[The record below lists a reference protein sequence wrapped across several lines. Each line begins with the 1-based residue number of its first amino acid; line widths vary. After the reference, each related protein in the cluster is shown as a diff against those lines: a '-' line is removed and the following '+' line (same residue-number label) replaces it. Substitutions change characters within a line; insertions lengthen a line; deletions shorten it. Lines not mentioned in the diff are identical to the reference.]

1 MSAAE
6 QWKNKGNA
14 AYSAKNYSEAV
25 SCYTKS
31 IEQDQTN
38 PALRTNRAA
47 AYAGMGD
54 WEKSLQDAD
63 KSIQMKDDWVKGHFR
78 KGQALYELKRY
89 EESYKSY
96 KRAVDLDPKN
106 EDISSKMK
114 EAEVMY
120 KKNKPKVNPDGSP
133 LTAVQ
138 RVKEEGNEL
147 FRTGKIPQA
156 IEQYNKALDMC
167 TEKDLNEKANIYN
180 NRAACYV
187 QLYDHTKVINDCTCS
202 LEIQPM
208 NAKALLRRGLA
219 YEGMEKMRLALDDFR
234 KVLSL
239 DPRNEVAVKA
249 SSRITQALKA
259 LGKSIV

>member
-1 MSAAE
+1 
-6 QWKNKGNA
+6 
-14 AYSAKNYSEAV
+14 V
-25 SCYTKS
+25 SCYTKAIDLDPS
-31 IEQDQTN
+31 N

-63 KSIQMKDDWVKGHFR
+63 KSISMKDDWVKGHFR

-89 EESYKSY
+89 EDAFKSY
-96 KRAVDLDPKN
+96 KRAVELDPKN

-114 EAEVMY
+114 EAEAMY
-120 KKNKPKVNPDGSP
+120 KKNKPKINADGSP
-133 LTAVQ
+133 LSPVQ
-138 RVKEEGNEL
+138 RVKEEGNEY

-156 IEQYNKALDMC
+156 IECYNKALDMC
-167 TEKDLNEKANIYN
+167 TEKDINEKANIFN

-187 QLYDHTKVINDCTCS
+187 QLYDHSKVINDCTCS

-219 YEGMEKMRLALDDFR
+219 YEAMEKMRLALDDFR

-249 SSRITQALKA
+249 SSRITQALKSQ
-259 LGKSIV
+259 GKSIV